1 MIDRYSTTVED
12 RPAPLLKWGA
22 VFGGLILGLATLIVL
37 SALWFAL
44 AYGSGMDEIRD
55 NLDWFLGISA
65 IASLFL
71 GGVFTGYL
79 SGVRGAGTGALHGMT
94 LWGMLLLV
102 TLIAGI
108 PSVLGTLGL
117 ERAMDT
123 ATAQTAA
130 FGPDDAI
137 WATFWTIIGGFVAAG
152 LGGMIGGAM
161 TRSTA
166 KVDTAVPRRRHAR
179 HRDDDRT
186 DVVTVDD
193 GDATLVRTT
202 DDDDEVIVAGRRYRA
217 V

>member
-1 MIDRYSTTVED
+1 M
-12 RPAPLLKWGA
+12 
-22 VFGGLILGLATLIVL
+22 L

-65 IASLFL
+65 VASLFL

-102 TLIAGI
+102 TLIAGV

-117 ERAMDT
+117 EQAVDT

-161 TRSTA
+161 TRSTT
-166 KVDTAVPRRRHAR
+166 KVDTTVPPPPTRAY
-179 HRDDDRT
+179 RDDDRT

-193 GDATLVRTT
+193 DDATLVRTT